1 MRLPLQ
7 WGVGGML
14 ITHQPSTPPVRWIIL
29 TGPNAREKPLSTLK
43 ARVIKTG
50 SGYFYIAE
58 FPPQWN
64 TYQGLKDILEQSW
77 LEGCFLCSIR
87 LAKPVNEVVPLSQ
100 VADTI
105 RGMLT
110 RMQKPK
116 RVMVRV
122 RGHGSGKGFEL
133 YKALRSLVN
142 SLGIRST
149 SHSGR
154 VLIVEVN
161 VWPNWRSPSGEPM
174 ATVSVY
180 PRGGVIENWVR
191 RLEKARRKARLR
203 AMARKPELK
212 PEYKGREPT
221 PVRRRQVEQ
230 QAKQPQSQVTNN
242 A

>member
-1 MRLPLQ
+1 MPPLQ
-7 WGVGGML
+7 WGGGVL
-14 ITHQPSTPPVRWIIL
+14 ITHQPGTPPVRWIIL

-43 ARVIKTG
+43 ARVIRTG

-87 LAKPVNEVVPLSQ
+87 LAKPVNEIVPLSQ
-100 VADTI
+100 VMDTVKGI
-105 RGMLT
+105 LT
-110 RMQKPK
+110 RMQKPR
-116 RVMVRV
+116 RVQVKV

-161 VWPNWRSPSGEPM
+161 VWPNWRSQSGEPM
-174 ATVSVY
+174 ATVSLY

-191 RLEKARRKARLR
+191 RFEKARRKARLR
-203 AMARKPELK
+203 AMARARKPELK
-212 PEYKGREPT
+212 PEAKREEPT
-221 PVRRRQVEQ
+221 PVGARNDG
-230 QAKQPQSQVTNN
+230 QAQKQH

>member
-1 MRLPLQ
+1 
-7 WGVGGML
+7 
-14 ITHQPSTPPVRWIIL
+14 VRWIIL

-43 ARVIKTG
+43 ARVIRTG

-64 TYQGLKDILEQSW
+64 TYQGLRELLEQSW

-100 VADTI
+100 VMDAVKNI
-105 RGMLT
+105 LT

-122 RGHGSGKGFEL
+122 RGHGSGRGFEL

-174 ATVSVY
+174 ATISIF
-180 PRGGVIENWVR
+180 PRGAVIENWVR

-203 AMARKPELK
+203 AMGRKPELK
-212 PEYKGREPT
+212 PEAKGREPT
-221 PVRRRQVEQ
+221 PVGVRDGGQVQ
-230 QAKQPQSQVTNN
+230 KQH